1 MSRKRTEDN
10 YINSIIPPTYRSASY
25 FFKDNQEVVDGLHT
39 KERSLGRYGRYNN
52 PTWEHVE
59 DRLSVLSGAEKSL
72 IFTSG
77 MAAHITAFL
86 SILKSGD
93 HVVYPSESYRQIR
106 NVFQVIMPKF
116 GVICHELSIVDPEKF
131 IQGLQDFEHDIALL
145 HLEMPSSPHM
155 YVTDLV
161 KVRETV
167 GDDVII
173 TMDSSFS
180 PPPNFYPLK
189 WGVNLAIF
197 SATKYLSGQGDIM
210 AGVVSGDQDLLEKIQ
225 WYRDTTGGIAD
236 GEVAFLLNR
245 SLNTLEMR
253 MEKVNAMGLEVATFL
268 DRHEK
273 VAKVFYTGLE
283 SHPHYELAG
292 KYLNGHGA
300 VITFELDLSEA
311 DTSKLIEYMKLPYM
325 ASNFGAPQTLVEQ
338 STFFT
343 YYEYTEDQLVD
354 IGVPRGTVRLAL
366 GYVDGAAAIIEDLT
380 QALNRIEVRPG
391 HGSNGHAA
399 HAPDKEKAIGAPVA

>member
-1 MSRKRTEDN
+1 MSKDRTEDN

-39 KERSLGRYGRYNN
+39 QERSLGRYGRYNN

-59 DRLSVLSGAEKSL
+59 ARLSRLSGAEKSL
-72 IFTSG
+72 LFTSG
-77 MAAHITAFL
+77 MAAHFTAFT

-93 HVVYPSESYRQIR
+93 HVVFPSESYRQIR
-106 NVFQVIMPKF
+106 NVFNKILPKF
-116 GVICHELSIVDPEKF
+116 GVTCHELSIRKPKEF
-131 IQGLQDFEHDIALL
+131 IEGLKNFEHDIALL

-155 YVTDLV
+155 YVSDLEEIR
-161 KVRETV
+161 KVV
-167 GDDVII
+167 GEEVII

-210 AGVVSGDQDLLEKIQ
+210 AGVVSGDRELVEKMQ
-225 WYRDTTGGIAD
+225 WYRDTTGGVAD

-245 SLNTLEMR
+245 SLNTLELR
-253 MEKVNAMGLEVATFL
+253 MSKVNEMGMEVATYL
-268 DRHEK
+268 DNHDN
-273 VAKVFYTGLE
+273 VSKVFYTGLS
-283 SHPHYELAG
+283 SHPHHDLAA

-300 VITFELDLSEA
+300 VITFQMDLNEA
-311 DTSKLIEYMKLPYM
+311 ETSKLVEYLEVPYM
-325 ASNFGAPQTLVEQ
+325 ASNFGAPQTLIEQ

-343 YYEYTEDQLVD
+343 YYEYSEEELQE
-354 IGVPRGTVRLAL
+354 IGVPRSTIRLAL
-366 GYVDGAAAIIEDLT
+366 GYTNSAQEVIEDLE
-380 QALNRIEVRPG
+380 QALARI
-391 HGSNGHAA
+391 
-399 HAPDKEKAIGAPVA
+399 